1 MRGVMPEMNFILDIT
16 CCLLEGASPK
26 LRVTDTASGTVVRS
40 TQSDSLGRP
49 HLITAILKFDI
60 SNAFTKWEQAFYT
73 HQPIA
78 RAAGLYELYHGHE
91 PGNDKRVVVVVNC
104 LSEEHM
110 QKFIEANGK
119 AMASSGHIPES
130 TVTEIYIN

>member
-1 MRGVMPEMNFILDIT
+1 MNSILDVT
-16 CCLLEGASPK
+16 RCLLERSFPELG
-26 LRVTDTASGTVVRS
+26 VTDPVSGTIVCCTQADLFGRS
-40 TQSDSLGRP
+40 

-60 SNAFTKWEQAFYT
+60 SNTFAQWEQAFYI
-73 HQPIA
+73 HQPVA

-110 QKFIEANGK
+110 QKFIEANGE
-119 AMASSGHIPES
+119 AMASSGHILES
-130 TVTEIYIN
+130 TVTEIYVN

>member
-1 MRGVMPEMNFILDIT
+1 MQVAISCDFIIDVTLCPLERSSPEL
-16 CCLLEGASPK
+16 G
-26 LRVTDTASGTVVRS
+26 VTDSVSVTVVRYMQADLFRRS
-40 TQSDSLGRP
+40 

-60 SNAFTKWEQAFYT
+60 SNTFTQWEQAFYT

-91 PGNDKRVVVVVNC
+91 PGNDKRVVVVLNC

-119 AMASSGHIPES
+119 AMASSGHILES
-130 TVTEIYIN
+130 TVTEIYVN